1 MKTIKNS
8 LRLISIGILVLIAIF
23 EAPRLQVVYNY
34 LFPTDISI
42 LLSYVTVGLVTI
54 VSGLIR
60 HSKLSFVPSL
70 VLSVLL
76 IASYIQTFKATRLEI
91 YNEAK
96 NNVQGV
102 PSEPIKPSSNC
113 RRIEDYEARTS
124 CEKAFASQ
132 LKAYA
137 TSYEIWSKQKIDIDS
152 KNASFESN
160 IDYTKLYIQ
169 ILIGFAVSILFS
181 ISSWGSSEYLIKS
194 FNTDVPKS
202 NIVTDSIKEI
212 KKEITD
218 KEIIK
223 LRKEGYTYAQLINK
237 YNVSKHRIAKVSAK
251 TNNKKTSKKVA
262 EPKLKLI
269 VNNS

>member
-1 MKTIKNS
+1 MKKNI
-8 LRLISIGILVLIAIF
+8 LRLLTVGILVLIGVF
-23 EAPRLQVVYNY
+23 EAPRLQIVYNY
-34 LFPTDISI
+34 LFPNEISV

-60 HSKLSFVPSL
+60 TSRLSFVPSL

-76 IASYIQTFKATRLEI
+76 IASYIQTFKATKQDI

-169 ILIGFAVSILFS
+169 ILIGFAVSVLFS

-194 FNTDVPKS
+194 FNTDIPQLNV
-202 NIVTDSIKEI
+202 VTEVVKEAR
-212 KKEITD
+212 KNITD

-223 LRKEGYTYAQLINK
+223 LRKQGYTYAQLMTE
-237 YNVSKHRIAKVSAK
+237 YNVSKNRIARVSAK
-251 TNNKKTSKKVA
+251 TNSKKPSQKIISS